1 MLERVQGT
9 ARNDRGPRRPAARFS
24 LLGVLRIAAAVEV
37 VLAVIFA
44 AAFLI
49 AADPAESDDW
59 IAGGAWI
66 AFFVGYPI
74 VVAVL
79 AHRRPSTPVKL
90 FAIALLAAWP
100 IALSA
105 SIKYA

>member
-1 MLERVQGT
+1 
-9 ARNDRGPRRPAARFS
+9 
-24 LLGVLRIAAAVEV
+24 VLSIVTAVEV

-44 AAFLI
+44 VAFLI
-49 AADPAESDDW
+49 AADPVEPEDW
-59 IAGGAWI
+59 LAGGAWI
-66 AFFVGYPI
+66 AFFAGYPI
-74 VVAVL
+74 MVAVL
-79 AHRRPSTPVKL
+79 AHRRPSTPAKL